1 MTNPDLFRQIIFQ
14 IVRYDIEFL
23 VFGIVD
29 MEASGQELECISGKT
44 VADSLED
51 IGDSPVG
58 TGAQYGI
65 CIFSYQCDRQFVV
78 ENIRNDSF
86 RCLRKESF
94 EVSIFRIY
102 DRKIGNRNSPGISS
116 VCLVIKRNRDKFS
129 RLESM
134 TPFSRLFL
142 NFR

>member
-29 MEASGQELECISGKT
+29 MEPSGQELECISGKT

-102 DRKIGNRNSPGISS
+102 DRKIR
-116 VCLVIKRNRDKFS
+116 K
-129 RLESM
+129 
-134 TPFSRLFL
+134 
-142 NFR
+142 